1 MKILFHSW
9 EFGPGAGGIGQ
20 YLYQMARSICEYG
33 HSVVVVAGRN
43 GSSPKHV
50 EGEAGIVY
58 RVYDRKEVRSRRI
71 GDLVLTIATKH
82 KVDVIEGTDH
92 WGECA
97 RIIDALD
104 RPPVVIKYH
113 SCQYLNNLRVA
124 SEMFLWQKFTIAL
137 ALLRSWGQVC
147 AEKKCIQQADASIAP
162 SKKIIQEL
170 LKQGAK
176 LPARRTLIPNML
188 SHIPVLSAY
197 EEADVP
203 SLLFVGRIEGL
214 KGIQYLP
221 YILGQVIKKYP
232 DTVLEIAGGDQYARG
247 LGSLKE
253 WLKRRMGS
261 LVSNVRFLG
270 PLPPKELDMAYR
282 RCWLFV
288 YPTKW
293 DNFPMALL
301 EAMSYARP
309 VVTTPNG
316 GMPEM
321 LEGTDAPVCDPASPE
336 FGEKVIEL
344 IGDAALRRKIGLACR
359 ERVLTKYMP
368 QQIIPKY
375 IEFMESCC

>member
-9 EFGPGAGGIGQ
+9 EFGPGTGGIGQ
-20 YLYQMARSICEYG
+20 YLYQMARGICEYG

-43 GSSPKHV
+43 GSSQEYENGK
-50 EGEAGIVY
+50 AGIVY
-58 RVYDRKEVRSRRI
+58 RVYDKKEVRSRRI
-71 GDLVLTIATKH
+71 RDLVLSIATKH

-97 RIIDALD
+97 KIIDALD

-124 SEMFLWQKFTIAL
+124 SEIFFWQKFTIAL
-137 ALLRSWGQVC
+137 ALLRSWRQVC
-147 AEKKCIQQADASIAP
+147 AEKKCIEQADASIVP
-162 SKKIIQEL
+162 SKKIIQAL

-221 YILGQVIKKYP
+221 HILAQVIKKYP

-253 WLKRRMGS
+253 WLERRMGS
-261 LVSNVRFLG
+261 FVSNVSFLG
-270 PLPPKELDMAYR
+270 PLAPKELDMAYR
-282 RCWLFV
+282 RCWIFV

-293 DNFPMALL
+293 DNFPMAVL
-301 EAMSYARP
+301 EAMSYAKP
-309 VVTTPNG
+309 VVTTPHG

-321 LEGTDAPVCDPASPE
+321 LEGTGAPIVEPSSSQ
-336 FGEKVIEL
+336 FGEKIIEL
-344 IGDAALRRKIGLACR
+344 LSNTDLRRQIGAACR
-359 ERVLTKYMP
+359 ERVVNYYTP
-368 QQIIPKY
+368 QKVIPKY
-375 IEFMESCC
+375 LEFMESCC